1 MHRFFRF
8 IIPVLLVTVMA
19 GCGATPGFTSSKD
32 TTLPNA
38 PDYTY
43 TDTKGNVYSITTKKL
58 IYDPVSEDNTIDGL
72 DDEGRYLELNIEL
85 NDYAKMAAA
94 CERQLTTT
102 QKELPANYTGYAIP
116 TLTRTSAED
125 TEEINLS
132 IKGVDELDYIIKPFL
147 KDE

>member
-1 MHRFFRF
+1 MHRFSKL
-8 IIPVLLVTVMA
+8 IVPVFLTLLLVR
-19 GCGATPGFTSSKD
+19 CGATPGFTSSQD

-43 TDTKGNVYSITTKKL
+43 IDTKGNVYFISTKKL

-72 DDEGRYLELNIEL
+72 DDEGRHLELNIAL

-94 CERQLTTT
+94 CEQQLTTP
-102 QKELPANYTGYAIP
+102 QKELPANYTGYVIP
-116 TLTRTSAED
+116 TLTRKTAEE
-125 TEEINLS
+125 TEQIDLS
-132 IKGVDELDYIIKPFL
+132 IKAVDELDYIIKPFL